1 MRHMIALFLIFCLL
15 FSFSDAFSQLSRKN
29 QFEIYAGAGFPLS
42 PDYFKDYFKVGLSLN
57 AQYVIFPSAR
67 LGIPIFIG
75 YEGFTFNSDAL
86 NDEFRSELVG
96 LDIYDNGNYLG
107 TITDAGFE
115 VDGKT
120 NILKFGAGIRP
131 YLTSPESA
139 TQFFLFG
146 NVTYNIYSEKE
157 ELTGGSVTVDPAF
170 GDPFDIPIT
179 QEDVVDFF
187 GESEFEEKLNKL
199 GIGIGAGIE
208 IPAGSTINLI
218 FQGMYNIIFTKDEEI
233 GIDKNHSF
241 IGATAGIVF

>member
-1 MRHMIALFLIFCLL
+1 
-15 FSFSDAFSQLSRKN
+15 
-29 QFEIYAGAGFPLS
+29 
-42 PDYFKDYFKVGLSLN
+42 
-57 AQYVIFPSAR
+57 
-67 LGIPIFIG
+67 
-75 YEGFTFNSDAL
+75 
-86 NDEFRSELVG
+86 
-96 LDIYDNGNYLG
+96 
-107 TITDAGFE
+107 
-115 VDGKT
+115 
-120 NILKFGAGIRP
+120 
-131 YLTSPESA
+131 
-139 TQFFLFG
+139 FFLFG
-146 NVTYNIYSEKE
+146 NVTYNIYNEKE

-241 IGATAGIVF
+241 IGVTAGIVF